1 MMLIMTPPRT
11 IVVIVLILSLSKVNR
26 YNWDDDV
33 IDDGGVGGDDDYDV
47 DSAAKNCADDNTGDD
62 DGTMGDADDYA
73 SEDDGRFRFDDKCCS
88 IGLKCIKFGFS
99 LKIKR
104 NNSLVICTSYPHS
117 TYALVEDI
125 DN

>member
-1 MMLIMTPPRT
+1 MMMLSMMAVLEVMMIMTL
-11 IVVIVLILSLSKVNR
+11 ILLLKIVLMIIL
-26 YNWDDDV
+26 
-33 IDDGGVGGDDDYDV
+33 
-47 DSAAKNCADDNTGDD
+47 AMMTA
-62 DGTMGDADDYA
+62 TMGDADDYA